1 MSTNP
6 APLVSV
12 VTPVYN
18 GERYLRECI
27 ESVLAQSHQNFEYVI
42 VNNQS
47 KDKTPEIAEEY
58 AKSDSRVRVHHN
70 RDFLDLI
77 PNWNHAMRQISCESK
92 YCKVVHAD
100 DTLFPSCLESMVGL
114 AEENPKVGV
123 VGSYRVLGRSPSP
136 APAVPLSCTVVTG
149 DEVVRATLRAEYSL
163 FGSPSSV
170 MIRSDLV
177 RSRDPFYDEDFLHSD
192 KLVCLD
198 LMRDHDFGF
207 VHEMLTY
214 TRLHDES
221 QTTELDEVGS
231 RGLENLFMLKRL
243 GPEYLPKAESAERIQ
258 KAENLCYR
266 FVARKL
272 FSLQGSDSLRFHRA
286 HLRKHGYT
294 FSYGRL
300 ATAAL
305 MDFADNLLEPK
316 ILVSRLGRM
325 LGRLTRSA
333 RS

>member
-1 MSTNP
+1 M
-6 APLVSV
+6 SV

-47 KDKTPEIAEEY
+47 KDKTAEIAEEY

-77 PNWNHAMRQISCESK
+77 PNWNHAMRQISSESK

-100 DTLFPSCLESMVGL
+100 DTLFPSCLESMIEL

-136 APAVPLSCTVVTG
+136 VPAVPLSCAVVPG

-177 RSRDPFYDEDFLHSD
+177 RSRDEFYDEDFLHSD
-192 KLVCLD
+192 KFVCLE

-231 RGLENLFMLKRL
+231 RALENLFMLKRL
-243 GPEYLPKAESAERIQ
+243 GPEYLPAAEAAQRIRKAEER
-258 KAENLCYR
+258 CCR

-272 FSLQGSDSLRFHRA
+272 LTLEGTDSLQFYRERLRR
-286 HLRKHGYT
+286 HGYS

-300 ATAAL
+300 AAAAL
-305 MDFADNLLEPK
+305 MGLSSNLLKPS
-316 ILVSRLGRM
+316 ILVGRLGKM
-325 LGRLTRSA
+325 LGRLTKNAS
-333 RS
+333 S